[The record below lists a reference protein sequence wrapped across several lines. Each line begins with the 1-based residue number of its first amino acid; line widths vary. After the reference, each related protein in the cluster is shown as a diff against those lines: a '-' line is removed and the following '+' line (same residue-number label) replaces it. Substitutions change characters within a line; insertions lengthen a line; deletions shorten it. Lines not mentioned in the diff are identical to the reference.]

1 MGTGRDIKD
10 TMELRESEMPMLKFM
25 TSHAVKIKQDFRD
38 NLDGRRN
45 KKDTTLIS
53 TFCLSHSVKRCSCK
67 KEHIHLQGYDKETHR
82 KRTAAAAMFSKKFCT
97 ALCKDILALES
108 KEPGI
113 SINKFSRAF
122 PAAAD
127 DEAED
132 EAPLAQLPAP
142 AGPKSLDDLMEEFK
156 DIDTKSIK
164 ITLDTFTP
172 TEAQWI
178 KAAILSITDYT
189 MSFGF
194 DETEFSNPDD
204 YKDRIRFL
212 GNKDGH
218 YHMSVVKDWRNAPED
233 DIDTTTT
240 IYIITLLGKI
250 EINGRVLSRT
260 KPNMELRELPK
271 KLTHANEKDRAGLL
285 RLLHERFWHNSPLDM
300 MKLLQAMLLPQAIV
314 LQGMEICKACEVCQ
328 QWAKRHVRPQ
338 IKSFLATVFNEM
350 VQHDLF
356 FLWDE
361 TFMILIDEATK
372 WKTGDHLINKT
383 GPVLVKALNYLWIR
397 IWGAMQN
404 LLTDQEGGLMGHE
417 ATKLCDRLEINRLAI
432 GKGGATTKGL
442 CCAGHNCTLNYGG
455 STPQLALTGQLPR
468 TIAIDSETI
477 TSMTGAL
484 EKRPD
489 YMESMSRARLLAR
502 QAIVQSVIQDRL
514 AQASKITQHQHEPE
528 LLVPGTICDIWREP
542 ARKDECGWRGPAE
555 VISLERR
562 AGSAIVKHQG
572 QPLIIP
578 LRHLRRHVLTEHYI
592 MELNKKNDTSSLYIH
607 YDLVNPT
614 MVKAAA
620 TFLTPYQ
627 IYADGVLVPSET
639 LYDLMDLVDGSTPT
653 KIYWFG
659 LVWQQEQYM
668 FPVKKLA
675 IHASLWPWASRY
687 SAIRSSLC
695 MVSCT
700 AHKYVDFLRL
710 NMHSG
715 LYCYVGDERTEL
727 TTIFVCDQ
735 STNYSTMM
743 LYSYDHC
750 EDLDK
755 HFDPPELDW
764 SDISM
769 IDWPDDL
776 SDIVIPATRLSTATT
791 TWKRYQLMDMITTYL
806 QHLDQ
811 HLDVSLERS
820 FFIVNGLASGYAG
833 YVLDTAS
840 SSGVRERQRYQ
851 RSVALPAQRSAPALR
866 NGGFLKRSTEFALEF
881 SEALT
886 FAIGALGLQLANAFN
901 PEGLVRRQCLG
912 DPPRSSGVI
921 VAFYGCAS
929 LLASCHVESR
939 ATVLCVT
946 RVGRLSLIVYLL
958 RYVVDAALVSGG
970 SQTDQTGWS
979 GAARLSPTELG
990 STFGVVQT
998 RRGASLSELA
1008 VPVGP
1013 RTTVSPCMRK
1023 ALLKQWEP
1031 TYRWDSG
1038 DPADRVRDIGQFL
1051 RSSCADRC
1059 AATAPPLRVLVLDDF
1074 NASPLQGRLGW
1085 SRIGRRSEAQA
1096 VAAQLFIAADLR
1108 RISANGQVCLWR
1120 CMAACRQHSHASPA
1134 CRAEVADAGIA
1145 CDDDTVIHSAGDL
1158 EEYLRSQIP
1167 AEVPARVAVTHTL
1180 SSWFDEPSGLD
1191 VTIGCGLTGQRFTSA
1206 LAFLQEGRE
1215 GTRAPP
1221 PPPEQ
1226 PTSKGLQLPGK
1237 KEVAAVVGAM
1247 RGEEATT
1254 MIRLLQLFNARPSA
1268 RSAPTPF
1275 PAARPGQAARR
1286 RTPVASSSRPGPRP
1300 RCT

>member
-10 TMELRESEMPMLKFM
+10 TIELRESEMPMLKFM

-38 NLDGRRN
+38 N
-45 KKDTTLIS
+45 
-53 TFCLSHSVKRCSCK
+53 F

-218 YHMSVVKDWRNAPED
+218 YHMSVVKDWRSAPED

-285 RLLHERFWHNSPLDM
+285 RLLHERFWHNSPLGV

-328 QWAKRHVRPQ
+328 QWAKRHIRPQ

-468 TIAIDSETI
+468 MIAIDSETI

-528 LLVPGTICDIWREP
+528 LLAPGTICDIWREP

-592 MELNKKNDTSSLYIH
+592 TELNKKNDMSSFYIH

-620 TFLTPYQ
+620 TFLAPYQ

-659 LVWQQEQYM
+659 LVWQQEQYRYV
-668 FPVKKLA
+668 PSEEACDSCKPLA
-675 IHASLWPWASRY
+675 LGIKIFSDTFKP
-687 SAIRSSLC
+687 
-695 MVSCT
+695 
-700 AHKYVDFLRL
+700 YVDFLRL

-715 LYCYVGDERTEL
+715 LYCYAGDERTER
-727 TTIFVCDQ
+727 TTVFVYDQ

-764 SDISM
+764 SGISM
-769 IDWPDDL
+769 IDWP
-776 SDIVIPATRLSTATT
+776 VTT
-791 TWKRYQLMDMITTYL
+791 TTTDDFYGEISTR
-806 QHLDQ
+806 
-811 HLDVSLERS
+811 SL
-820 FFIVNGLASGYAG
+820 FIVNGLTSGYAG
-833 YVLDTAS
+833 YVLDTGNEVIVLVMTVHVDDLQITGSRFYRDWIHKKLELFNVVSLQTKLQSPTIKDLLAINA
-840 SSGVRERQRYQ
+840 VIKR
-851 RSVALPAQRSAPALR
+851 
-866 NGGFLKRSTEFALEF
+866 LKK
-881 SEALT
+881 
-886 FAIGALGLQLANAFN
+886 N
-901 PEGLVRRQCLG
+901 PEKFGIYYRKLKDLTDARKM
-912 DPPRSSGVI
+912 
-921 VAFYGCAS
+921 AAS
-929 LLASCHVESR
+929 LPSWEAPTFRGSADAAAAKAAGHARPQTLEAR
-939 ATVLCVT
+939 
-946 RVGRLSLIVYLL
+946 GRLW
-958 RYVVDAALVSGG
+958 RG
-970 SQTDQTGWS
+970 
-979 GAARLSPTELG
+979 P
-990 STFGVVQT
+990 FG
-998 RRGASLSELA
+998 LELA
-1008 VPVGP
+1008 VL
-1013 RTTVSPCMRK
+1013 
-1023 ALLKQWEP
+1023 ALA
-1031 TYRWDSG
+1031 R
-1038 DPADRVRDIGQFL
+1038 
-1051 RSSCADRC
+1051 RSCRGVPPP
-1059 AATAPPLRVLVLDDF
+1059 APPRRLRDGGLRGLARFRGRGPASKGVGGWTGEAPARREVRLAAQAAADKVRRLREEEERERVLQQARREAKEKDALMDSMRRDQEAAMEAIRQSQAAAAPTEELERLRRENRLLSERLHAADELNQTRAVSRGPVPAA
-1074 NASPLQGRLGW
+1074 AS
-1085 SRIGRRSEAQA
+1085 SEAG
-1096 VAAQLFIAADLR
+1096 VDELR
-1108 RISANGQVCLWR
+1108 E
-1120 CMAACRQHSHASPA
+1120 
-1134 CRAEVADAGIA
+1134 EVRRLRESKLSI
-1145 CDDDTVIHSAGDL
+1145 
-1158 EEYLRSQIP
+1158 EE
-1167 AEVPARVAVTHTL
+1167 
-1180 SSWFDEPSGLD
+1180 
-1191 VTIGCGLTGQRFTSA
+1191 
-1206 LAFLQEGRE
+1206 
-1215 GTRAPP
+1215 
-1221 PPPEQ
+1221 
-1226 PTSKGLQLPGK
+1226 
-1237 KEVAAVVGAM
+1237 
-1247 RGEEATT
+1247 
-1254 MIRLLQLFNARPSA
+1254 
-1268 RSAPTPF
+1268 
-1275 PAARPGQAARR
+1275 
-1286 RTPVASSSRPGPRP
+1286 
-1300 RCT
+1300 